1 MTYLRSLFINFLVV
15 FFANKVVPGVE
26 ISTYQDVPN
35 IGADILFSAIVGFL
49 NSAIFPGLF
58 ILNLKPTLLK
68 MGVIGFVISFGS
80 YLMLS
85 MMSFGVQ
92 ILSAGG
98 VIFAGLLVF
107 IGSFITNYLEYK
119 HTLHR

>member
-1 MTYLRSLFINFLVV
+1 M